1 MEFTNKQLSDVFF
14 ENAIQLDPNDDDSWV
29 DVNIIEEGDWEVEHK
44 CESSTIIFEYN
55 GKYYRFYL
63 TRWGSYWQGYE
74 YDEPDGFEE
83 VIEDYKTIKYWRA
96 I

>member
-1 MEFTNKQLSDVFF
+1 MEFTNEQLLDIWR
-14 ENAIQLDPNDDDSWV
+14 EGGICTNPDDPNSWV
-29 DVNIIEEGDWEVEHK
+29 DVTLVEEGDWEVEHK
-44 CESSTIIFEYN
+44 CEQSTVVFEFD

-83 VIEDYKTIKYWRA
+83 VEKATKTVEYWRA
-96 I
+96 K